1 MMMHEAMEARK
12 PGPQGERDMSV
23 KTIMQGMPGDPAEP
37 CMVTAASFS
46 FCRRAMGA
54 ASFRH
59 FPAPFFF
66 EGGDLPAELVA
77 FRPRRCR
84 CVTSWLSENLKSHL
98 ASVSSH
104 AAAKDVQPY
113 ACCASIGGGG
123 RCSKNLSLWVP
134 RRSWPSLVPV
144 FGLFWFCVWR

>member
-1 MMMHEAMEARK
+1 MMMHEAMGARK

-59 FPAPFFF
+59 S
-66 EGGDLPAELVA
+66 L
-77 FRPRRCR
+77 RPSSLKGRSLGRN
-84 CVTSWLSENLKSHL
+84 SWRFAREN
-98 ASVSSH
+98 
-104 AAAKDVQPY
+104 AAAY
-113 ACCASIGGGG
+113 
-123 RCSKNLSLWVP
+123 
-134 RRSWPSLVPV
+134 PV
-144 FGLFWFCVWR
+144 G